1 MKRIV
6 GLFILTVVLALSS
19 QAQKFGYVDT
29 ELILSKM
36 DEYKAAKQEID
47 NLSQKWQK
55 ELEDL
60 YAGIEKMYK
69 DYQAE
74 EVLLT
79 DDIKKLRQEDIMA
92 AERKAK
98 EYKEKKF
105 GYDGELYKV
114 QDDKIKPIQ
123 DKVYDAVEK
132 VAQERKLDIIL
143 DKAANSGILY
153 SNAAFDRTDDVVIK
167 LGIQK

>member
-1 MKRIV
+1 MKRFIGV
-6 GLFILTVVLALSS
+6 FILAVSLATLGH
-19 QAQKFGYVDT
+19 AQKFGYVDT
-29 ELILSKM
+29 EFILGKM
-36 DEYKAAKQEID
+36 EEYKAAKTEID
-47 NLSQKWQK
+47 QLSQKWQK
-55 ELEDL
+55 ELEVL
-60 YAGIEKMYK
+60 YADIEKMYK

-74 EVLLT
+74 EVLLP
-79 DDIKKLRQEDIMA
+79 DDIKKQRQEDIMS

-98 EYKEKKF
+98 EFKERKF

-132 VAQERKLDIIL
+132 VATERKLDIIL

-153 SNAAFDRTDDVVIK
+153 SNAAFDRTDDVIIK

>member
-1 MKRIV
+1 MKRII
-6 GLFILTVVLALSS
+6 GLFILTVALSLSS

-36 DEYKAAKQEID
+36 EEYKAAKQEVD

-55 ELEDL
+55 ELEEL

-79 DDIKKLRQEDIMA
+79 DDIKKQRQEDIMA

-105 GYDGELYKV
+105 GYDGELYKGLRCRREGCPGAETRHYLGQSCQFGHFV
-114 QDDKIKPIQ
+114 QQ
-123 DKVYDAVEK
+123 SC
-132 VAQERKLDIIL
+132 L
-143 DKAANSGILY
+143 
-153 SNAAFDRTDDVVIK
+153 
-167 LGIQK
+167 